1 MDLVDNKPKQ
11 KFTLL
16 CRGFSID
23 NGEPLIDC
31 FQIQEGKFP
40 VRYLGVPLISKRLTA
55 DVCNML
61 IEKAFHK

>member
-1 MDLVDNKPKQ
+1 MDMVDNKPKQ

-16 CRGFSID
+16 YRGFSID

-40 VRYLGVPLISKRLTA
+40 VRYLGEGKGTNLIRLK
-55 DVCNML
+55 N
-61 IEKAFHK
+61 